1 MMCGCREDAIQRK
14 IFSAFN
20 FINFVIKLITGTLL
34 SEKKL
39 Q

>member
-20 FINFVIKLITGTLL
+20 FINFGNKINNGDFIK
-34 SEKKL
+34 
-39 Q
+39 